1 MIDSRPDAPVG
12 DSDLE
17 HPEGNI
23 VVIDIGGGRYV
34 MYAHLKQGSARVRV
48 GDRVVSGQDI
58 GLVGDS
64 GNSDEP
70 HLHIQVQSSP
80 TFEISDDDLETFPI
94 LFRDTIVIRD
104 DVAHPRTNA
113 DARRGDQVGGR

>member
-1 MIDSRPDAPVG
+1 M
-12 DSDLE
+12 
-17 HPEGNI
+17 
-23 VVIDIGGGRYV
+23 
-34 MYAHLKQGSARVRV
+34 
-48 GDRVVSGQDI
+48 SGQDI

-70 HLHIQVQSSP
+70 HLHIQVQNSP
-80 TFEISDDDLETFPI
+80 SFDIGDDDLETFPI

-113 DARRGDQVGGR
+113 DVRRGDRVGGR

>member
-1 MIDSRPDAPVG
+1 VIDTRPDAPVG

-17 HPEGNI
+17 HPEGNA

-34 MYAHLKQGSARVRV
+34 LYAHLKRGSARVDV
-48 GDRVVSGQDI
+48 GDTVVSGQVI

-70 HLHIQVQSSP
+70 HVHIQVQNSP
-80 TFEISDDDLETFPI
+80 TFDVTDDELETYPI

-104 DVAHPRTNA
+104 GYANAPTDADV
-113 DARRGDQVGGR
+113 RRGDRIG